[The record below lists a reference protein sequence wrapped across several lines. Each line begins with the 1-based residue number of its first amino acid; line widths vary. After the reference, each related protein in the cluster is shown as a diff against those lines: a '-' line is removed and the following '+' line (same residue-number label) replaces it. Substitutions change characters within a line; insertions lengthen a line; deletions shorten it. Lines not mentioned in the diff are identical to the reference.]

1 MREHDRL
8 ILELDSLNRC
18 IEQWISFLDMFAKG
32 KKISADYYKSLSES
46 GIDLP
51 RASENLDA
59 DQKSIDYVRNVIERY
74 QAKRDQVLA
83 RL

>member
-1 MREHDRL
+1 MRKHDRL

-18 IEQWISFLDMFAKG
+18 IEQWISFLDIFAKG
-32 KKISADYYKSLSES
+32 KKISEDYYKRLSES

-51 RASENLDA
+51 RASKNLAA
-59 DQKSIDYVRNVIERY
+59 DQKSIDYVQNVIEGY

>member
-1 MREHDRL
+1 MRERDLL

-18 IEQWISFLDMFAKG
+18 IEQWISILDMFAKG
-32 KKISADYYKSLSES
+32 KKISEDYYKRMSEA
-46 GIDLP
+46 GIDFP
-51 RASENLDA
+51 RASENLAA
-59 DQKSIDYVRNVIERY
+59 DQKSIDYVKNVIEKY